1 MTVHASRSSGK
12 PRSESTV
19 AHRRKIKLNQASGV
33 SGCTPDQMAIVI
45 ASRVTVL
52 QLHILSRKFPPFL
65 GFLSVADRTTN
76 EPKVSL
82 YKCALR
88 EIP

>member
-1 MTVHASRSSGK
+1 
-12 PRSESTV
+12 TV
-19 AHRRKIKLNQASGV
+19 APRQKKKLNQASGV

-52 QLHILSRKFPPFL
+52 QLHILPRKSPPFL